1 MKAYQDG
8 CNVINLSLGSSG
20 GWVDADP
27 SSVLVAKLNG
37 LGVVTAVSA
46 GNERS
51 EGLFWTDAPAATL
64 TGISVGS
71 V

>member
-8 CNVINLSLGSSG
+8 CHIVSLSLGSAG
-20 GWVDADP
+20 GWVDGDP
-27 SSVLVAKLNG
+27 LAILVAKLNG
-37 LGVVTAVSA
+37 LGIVTTISA
-46 GNERS
+46 GNERT
-51 EGLFWTDAPAATL
+51 EGLFWTDSPAATA